1 MRFPSLFI
9 VFYTKVDFTNNLCY
23 ICSIFQAKHQ
33 MIIMKRIGE
42 RINFKRKQL
51 NLQLNDLAKKVGI
64 SPSALSQIEKAKA
77 FPSII
82 TLKSIA
88 ENLFTTVGEL
98 IGENESLQ
106 KNPIVKKDN
115 MKFVEQNETGTEIFL
130 LAHHDLNKQ
139 MDTYFVK
146 FIQGSDLQGL
156 FSSNSGQTFCYI
168 VSGEISF
175 NLEMKN
181 YFLQK
186 GDSIYFNSKS
196 PFSAINNSNDICEL
210 VWIISA

>member
-1 MRFPSLFI
+1 
-9 VFYTKVDFTNNLCY
+9 
-23 ICSIFQAKHQ
+23 
-33 MIIMKRIGE
+33 MKRIGE
-42 RINFKRKQL
+42 RINTRRKQL

-88 ENLFTTVGEL
+88 ENLNTTVGEL
-98 IGENESLQ
+98 IGENETLSKNPVVQ
-106 KNPIVKKDN
+106 KNE
-115 MKFVEQNETGTEIFL
+115 MKFVEKNSTGTEVYL

-139 MDTYFVK
+139 MDTYFLK
-146 FIQGSDLQGL
+146 FVQESDLSDL
-156 FSSNSGQTFCYI
+156 FVPSSGQIFCYV

-175 NLEMKN
+175 CLEDKK
-181 YFLQK
+181 YTLQV
-186 GDSIYFNSKS
+186 GDSIYFDSRL
-196 PFSAINNSNDICEL
+196 PYSALNQSEISAEL